1 MAKLEKLDV
10 NTVTVDD
17 VSSFLALSPFT
28 FSIMLTFAILYLVPQ
43 LKPIFKDLSASM
55 QSAATKFQQIN
66 KDASNMKRQALL
78 VPAVTELIKDL
89 NKTLKTAQP
98 LVRHLTENLEL
109 GTVQDLVDL
118 LTPGLAALVSG
129 VEGLLAALAPGL
141 STLVDPLLRVVYG
154 LTAGLGLNLNLP
166 ALPSN

>member
-1 MAKLEKLDV
+1 
-10 NTVTVDD
+10 
-17 VSSFLALSPFT
+17 
-28 FSIMLTFAILYLVPQ
+28 
-43 LKPIFKDLSASM
+43 M